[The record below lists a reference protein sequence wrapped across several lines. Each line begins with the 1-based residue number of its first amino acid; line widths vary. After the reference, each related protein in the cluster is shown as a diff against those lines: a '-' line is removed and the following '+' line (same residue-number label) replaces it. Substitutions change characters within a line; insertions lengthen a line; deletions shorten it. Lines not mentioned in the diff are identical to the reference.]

1 MTDDL
6 GWQDVSVPMHTAT
19 TPLNDQWHTPNL
31 ERLAAQ
37 GAVLTN
43 GYAAA
48 PVCTPTRVSLM
59 TGQMPA
65 RHNVTYWTLHHDRDN
80 SRNHPRMQ
88 APPWSKEGLQPG
100 TPTLPGVLRDAGYRT
115 IHAGKAHFGAHGTP
129 GSNPS
134 NLGFDVNI
142 AGHGS
147 GAPSSFLGVHNFSQA
162 GKKKARNPDAEPGG
176 PTVWDVPGLE
186 AYHGKEVYLT
196 EALCTEAIKALDNA
210 VEDDKPVYLYFAPY
224 AVHTPIMANSKL
236 LPRYEGLHRT
246 EAAYGTMIESV
257 DIALGRILDRLDHHG
272 IAENTIV
279 VFTSDNGGLSA
290 TARGGTANTHNA
302 PLKSGKGSSYEGGTR
317 VPWVIRWPGVTKPGS
332 RIDTPVI
339 TQDLTPTLARAG
351 GGVFPFDHA
360 IDGVNL
366 RSVLGADGVPTRP
379 LVWHQPH
386 QWGAKGPGIEPF
398 TAIRDGQWKLVL
410 FHDGPRVEL
419 YDLSEDLGESKDL
432 AAHRPDITDSL
443 LTQLR
448 RVAVGTALQ
457 MSIDKATGEPVA
469 IEGGPKR
476 EGAKRT
482 HQISKRTLAS
492 WLDAVIVDIAPIRA
506 TAEPS

>member
-1 MTDDL
+1 MPVSSLLSALVVATLHTAQPNIIVVMTDDL
-6 GWQDVSVPMHTAT
+6 GWQDVSVPMHTQA
-19 TPLNDQWHTPNL
+19 TPLNAQWHTPHL
-31 ERLAAQ
+31 EQLAAE
-37 GAVLTN
+37 GTVLTN

-65 RHNVTYWTLHHDRDN
+65 RHNVTYWTLHHDRDT
-80 SRNHPRMQ
+80 SKNHPRIA

-100 TPTLPGVLRDAGYRT
+100 TPTLPKVLRDAGYRT

-147 GAPSSFLGVHNFSQA
+147 GAPSSFLGTHNFSAA
-162 GKKKARNPDAEPGG
+162 GKKKANNPNAKLGG
-176 PTVWDVPGLE
+176 PSVWDVPGLE
-186 AYHGKEVYLT
+186 AYHGKDVYLT
-196 EALCTEAIKALDNA
+196 EALCTEAINALDAA
-210 VEDDKPVYLYFAPY
+210 VNDGMPVYLYFAPY
-224 AVHTPIMANSKL
+224 AVHAPIMANAKY

-257 DIALGRILDRLDHHG
+257 DTALGRILKRLDHHG
-272 IAENTIV
+272 LTDNTIV

-290 TARGGTANTHNA
+290 HARGGKPNTHNA

-317 VPWVIRWPGVTKPGS
+317 VPWVVRWPGVTEPGS

-339 TQDLTPTLARAG
+339 TQDLTPTLARAAG
-351 GGVFPFDHA
+351 AVFPADHPL
-360 IDGVNL
+360 DGADL
-366 RSVLGADGVPTRP
+366 RSVLKAGGVPTRP

-386 QWGAKGPGIEPF
+386 QWGANGPGIEPF
-398 TAIRDGQWKLVL
+398 TAIRDGDWKLLV

-419 YDLSEDLGESKDL
+419 YDLSKDLGESNDL
-432 AAHRPDITDSL
+432 SIQRPELTSKL
-443 LTQLR
+443 LQQLR
-448 RVAVGTALQ
+448 RVSIGTGLQ
-457 MSIDKATGEPVA
+457 MSIDKATGTP
-469 IEGGPKR
+469 IDLPGGT
-476 EGAKRT
+476 G
-482 HQISKRTLAS
+482 
-492 WLDAVIVDIAPIRA
+492 RA
-506 TAEPS
+506 E